1 MAESRSRKLGRLVR
15 VQRQLERMA
24 ENELA
29 HTLRERMIAESSQEA
44 LIGAL
49 GSLDTVHRAMAGSY
63 AVRFSPLEGRIRQLS
78 GVQVMQERR
87 VLTEKTKADRL
98 AETAA
103 RAVESEER
111 EAADESLLDL
121 LDSTMAGPDP
131 STSPA

>member
-1 MAESRSRKLGRLVR
+1 MAENRSHKLERLVR
-15 VQRQLERMA
+15 VQRQIERMA

-29 HTLRERMIAESSQEA
+29 HTLRERMVAESSQEA
-44 LIGAL
+44 LIDAL
-49 GSLDTVHRAMAGSY
+49 GSLDIVHRAMAGSY
-63 AVRFSPLEGRIRQLS
+63 TVRFSPLENRIKQLS

-98 AETAA
+98 AETASK
-103 RAVESEER
+103 AVESEER

-121 LDSTMAGPDP
+121 LDASLAGRDP